1 MDVLRCG
8 ERNAAELCL
17 PWKARRGGRVRRH
30 RRGGMGRGVRA
41 AATVL
46 RRCRVMG
53 RAGGFM
59 AWGRVQKV
67 KVAAAEPGWERG
79 EEYLGPPA

>member
-1 MDVLRCG
+1 M
-8 ERNAAELCL
+8 
-17 PWKARRGGRVRRH
+17 
-30 RRGGMGRGVRA
+30 RA

>member
-17 PWKARRGGRVRRH
+17 PWKAREGG
-30 RRGGMGRGVRA
+30 GGLGSIGGIGGVGRGVRA

-46 RRCRVMG
+46 RRC
-53 RAGGFM
+53 
-59 AWGRVQKV
+59 
-67 KVAAAEPGWERG
+67 
-79 EEYLGPPA
+79 